1 MQNKTWAELEQ
12 EIHDAIIQH
21 LSGESKVETTP
32 TTSQIFLHIPEN
44 IRNQLKTPL
53 GDLIKDVNKENILSK
68 ISSESIVITV
78 GDKTT
83 ENMIDLGIRPQIQV
97 IDGLEKRNRRNIP
110 IDDTIKTE
118 LTCKNPPG
126 QITEESM
133 QTIQKAFSCERP
145 VRIIVKGEEDLLV
158 IPACMFA
165 PENSVV
171 MYGQPNEG
179 LVIVRVTPEIRSKV
193 QKIVSVMNQGM
204 MIRWLYDL

>member
-1 MQNKTWAELEQ
+1 M
-12 EIHDAIIQH
+12 H
-21 LSGESKVETTP
+21 L
-32 TTSQIFLHIPEN
+32 PEN
-44 IRNQLKTPL
+44 IRNQLKIPL

-97 IDGLEKRNRRNIP
+97 IDGLEKRNQRNIP
-110 IDDTIKTE
+110 IDETVKTE

-145 VRIIVKGEEDLLV
+145 VRVIVKGEEDLLV
-158 IPACMFA
+158 IPVCIFA

-179 LVIVRVTPEIRSKV
+179 LVFVHVTPEMQAKV
-193 QKIVSVMNQGM
+193 QKILDSMN
-204 MIRWLYDL
+204 